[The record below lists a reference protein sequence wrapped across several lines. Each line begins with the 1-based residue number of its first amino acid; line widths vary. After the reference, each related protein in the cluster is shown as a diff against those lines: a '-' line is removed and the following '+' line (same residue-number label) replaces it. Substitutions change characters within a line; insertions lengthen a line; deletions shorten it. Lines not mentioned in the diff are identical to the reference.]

1 MRQIAFLFYAL
12 FFGLFIAAC
21 GGGHPAENAA
31 LSFFNAAYKGDTN
44 KMLTLVAGV
53 NMDKESEKGMAK
65 GKLEMMSAQAK
76 SEAEKK
82 GGFKSVAIDPDL
94 QSEISENSATVYLIV
109 KFGDGSAKK
118 ERVRLVTE
126 NGAWKVKLGGGF

>member
-1 MRQIAFLFYAL
+1 MRKIAFLFYAL
-12 FFGLFIAAC
+12 FFGLFVTAC

-31 LSFFNAAYKGDTN
+31 VSFFNAAYKGDTD
-44 KMLTLVAGV
+44 KMLTLVSGV

-65 GKLEMMSAQAK
+65 GKLEMMAGQAK
-76 SEAEKK
+76 GDAEKN
-82 GGFKSVAIDPDL
+82 GGFKGVSVDPDSK
-94 QSEISENSATVYLIV
+94 SEISENSATVYLIV